1 MRLKVT
7 LFSFFLIF
15 TFETYSQDLNI
26 NMIVGNHL
34 SFYDLKGPGEYVNL
48 HSVTFKT
55 NGNCNIVITNR
66 QLPNGLSLNDSESHG
81 EWRVYKGKIR
91 INHDNIT
98 YIVNSIDGKFLTN
111 VIMNVDEKYTKSYLL
126 FYSNI
131 NKVDISVED
140 VLRKY
145 VIDKISNWQIK
156 GEFEKMS
163 VYQERV
169 NVKTRAVQIKKIEAL
184 ALDSLK
190 KDFIQNINLNDIT
203 LSRYDAESEV
213 FVINSELGQFPINV
227 SIDYAKEFKKNVGNL
242 IWGNEEVLLI
252 DNKFTLSHFEVCY
265 QIYDE
270 KSFPRDCFYYDIE
283 NNSTYSSTEID
294 YNFPEIEFEVSN
306 EATLSKP
313 FKVENKK
320 ISLGSKVDVNF
331 PSNPKVENRYALI
344 IGNEDYT
351 SYQSGLST
359 EQNVDFAENDANTF
373 KQYALKTLGVNEEN
387 LYYLKNATAG
397 QMKQKIA
404 LVSKI
409 INQIGSDAEL
419 IFYYAGHGYP
429 DELTK
434 VPYLIPVD
442 ISASDLSSAINLSD
456 LYKTFSESNAKK
468 ITVFLDACFT
478 GGARSL
484 GLVASRGIKISP
496 KEDNLNGNL
505 VVFSASSDKQS
516 SLPYYEQAH
525 GMFTY
530 FLLDK
535 LQSSRGKCTYS
546 ELFDYVNQKVS
557 LNALKINE
565 KEQNPKVNT
574 SQNVNE
580 DWGNW
585 KF

>member
-1 MRLKVT
+1 M
-7 LFSFFLIF
+7 
-15 TFETYSQDLNI
+15 D
-26 NMIVGNHL
+26 
-34 SFYDLKGPGEYVNL
+34 
-48 HSVTFKT
+48 
-55 NGNCNIVITNR
+55 
-66 QLPNGLSLNDSESHG
+66 
-81 EWRVYKGKIR
+81 
-91 INHDNIT
+91 
-98 YIVNSIDGKFLTN
+98 
-111 VIMNVDEKYTKSYLL
+111 
-126 FYSNI
+126 
-131 NKVDISVED
+131 
-140 VLRKY
+140 
-145 VIDKISNWQIK
+145 
-156 GEFEKMS
+156 
-163 VYQERV
+163 
-169 NVKTRAVQIKKIEAL
+169 
-184 ALDSLK
+184 
-190 KDFIQNINLNDIT
+190 
-203 LSRYDAESEV
+203 
-213 FVINSELGQFPINV
+213 
-227 SIDYAKEFKKNVGNL
+227 
-242 IWGNEEVLLI
+242 
-252 DNKFTLSHFEVCY
+252 VCY
-265 QIYDE
+265 PIYDGE
-270 KSFPRDCFYYDIE
+270 MLPEECFYYDIE
-283 NNSTYSSTEID
+283 NKSTYSSTEIN

-306 EATLSKP
+306 EATSGKR
-313 FKVENKK
+313 FKIENKK
-320 ISLGSKVDVNF
+320 LSLGSKVDVNF

-359 EQNVDFAENDANTF
+359 EQNVDFAENDAKTF
-373 KQYALKTLGVNEEN
+373 KQYALKTLGVKVEN

-397 QMKQKIA
+397 QMKQKIT

-409 INQIGSDAEL
+409 MNQVGSDAEL

-456 LYKTFSESNAKK
+456 LYKTFSESKAKK
-468 ITVFLDACFT
+468 ITVFLDACFS
-478 GGARSL
+478 GGARSQ

-516 SLPYYEQAH
+516 SLPYNEQAH

-546 ELFDYVNQKVS
+546 ELFNYVNQKVS

-580 DWGNW
+580 DWGSW
-585 KF
+585 EF